1 MKQVENLEVKN
12 LEVKPNGKIIHP
24 GNIFYNLIMV
34 KADLS
39 IKDVSDLTGI
49 TRKQI
54 SQLANEEIDI
64 TQEIA
69 EKIATGLGG
78 SFEEQKMAL
87 SPKADYWIGIQKE
100 YDSYLSPAEKIQKI
114 LNVKNETISVAESL
128 TSGLIQSKLAEV
140 SGISNCFEGG
150 ITSYSLTSKV
160 NHLDVDPTLAAAVNC
175 VSAEVALQMS
185 HGAQKL
191 FNTQLS
197 IATTGYAEPYPAE
210 NIEFPI
216 AYIAVHYN
224 DKFTVAK
231 IQLDNP
237 EDYDDLRPYMRNLV
251 ADTALQFALN
261 FISKDIKND

>member
-1 MKQVENLEVKN
+1 MVE
-12 LEVKPNGKIIHP
+12 
-24 GNIFYNLIMV
+24 
-34 KADLS
+34 ADLS
-39 IKDVSDLTGI
+39 IKDVSNLTDI

-54 SQLANEEIDI
+54 GQIVSEEIDI

-69 EKIATGLGG
+69 EKNSDWPWC

-87 SPKADYWIGIQKE
+87 SPKSDYWIGIQKE
-100 YDSYLSPAEKIQKI
+100 YENYLSPVEKIQKI
-114 LNVKNETISVAESL
+114 LNIKNETISVSESL

-191 FNTQLS
+191 FN
-197 IATTGYAEPYPAE
+197 
-210 NIEFPI
+210 
-216 AYIAVHYN
+216 VH
-224 DKFTVAK
+224 
-231 IQLDNP
+231 
-237 EDYDDLRPYMRNLV
+237 
-251 ADTALQFALN
+251 
-261 FISKDIKND
+261 